1 MSIFWYRLG
10 KLCLRNMSGI
20 SIVVYSCLCIH
31 SCRNLFLCKMP
42 WTRWVLLR
50 ISVQLFVLIIITTHF
65 LIVVSRFTIAF
76 VFIWM
81 QRETHKFECN
91 FLVLFSSILC
101 LFCIL
106 GRPSKQDRSQARLDS
121 IKVYFTTTPGI
132 GGFETH
138 VIILHVPL
146 CVACKLLSFED
157 FKQKF
162 IEPIFGSMSSSVEF
176 AVVTSHNVNEFLVP
190 FVVIWVN
197 GSSKYRP

>member
-1 MSIFWYRLG
+1 MFTQY
-10 KLCLRNMSGI
+10 KLRNRTVNNGATAFFNAEFSW
-20 SIVVYSCLCIH
+20 VVFFY
-31 SCRNLFLCKMP
+31 
-42 WTRWVLLR
+42 TV
-50 ISVQLFVLIIITTHF
+50 FVLYF
-65 LIVVSRFTIAF
+65 
-76 VFIWM
+76 
-81 QRETHKFECN
+81 
-91 FLVLFSSILC
+91 
-101 LFCIL
+101 
-106 GRPSKQDRSQARLDS
+106 GRPSKQDHSQARLDS

-132 GGFETH
+132 GGFERH